1 MIIEFFFF
9 FCDSVRSNPKAH
21 SVFTQDMC
29 DVLQGPACNRYPSLL
44 CIPLSPLQN
53 TRKPRPWSRTGR
65 WGLTGKGRRSGN
77 LGPFTPACSS
87 RHWTSASSRPS
98 TSPCQRGQ
106 TWQPNWAWHKPRY
119 CAGHSCLLV
128 YVKNINPS
136 DAPLCFYSKARLTFV
151 NFLW

>member
-1 MIIEFFFF
+1 MTQLDQIPKLTVSLCRTCVM
-9 FCDSVRSNPKAH
+9 FCRVLPVTDTHLCCVFRSP
-21 SVFTQDMC
+21 
-29 DVLQGPACNRYPSLL
+29 
-44 CIPLSPLQN
+44 PLQN

-87 RHWTSASSRPS
+87 RRWTSASSRPS

-119 CAGHSCLLV
+119 CAGRSCLLL
-128 YVKNINPS
+128 YVENINPS
-136 DAPLCFYSKARLTFV
+136 DMPLCFYSKARLTFV